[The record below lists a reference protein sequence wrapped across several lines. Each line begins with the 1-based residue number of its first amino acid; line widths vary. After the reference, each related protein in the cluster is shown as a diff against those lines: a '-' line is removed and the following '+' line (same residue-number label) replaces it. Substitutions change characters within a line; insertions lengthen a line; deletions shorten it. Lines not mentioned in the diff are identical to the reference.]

1 MLHFGEIEGRRVEQV
16 KGLSY
21 SLDAFLG
28 GKWKP
33 ARSPPAQKIQFDR
46 SSTNETAPTY
56 DDREF
61 AELNG
66 ISYSL
71 DQLLGEDE
79 KQKAESIESHDASLP
94 PHITKDG
101 KEMMAHDVHTVS
113 MEVGF
118 KGHTSGESPREGNRL
133 YFIVIYL
140 APGDYHRFHSPTNW
154 VAESRRHFAGINL
167 LLNFSS
173 NIDRRTFFRL
183 AVYCKSC
190 SESFYVERTCGNSRS
205 LAARIF

>member
-28 GKWKP
+28 IDGH
-33 ARSPPAQKIQFDR
+33 ARTEEVEFIKEQP
-46 SSTNETAPTY
+46 PTY
-56 DDREF
+56 DDKEF

-79 KQKAESIESHDASLP
+79 KQKAESHPEASHDASLP
-94 PHITKDG
+94 PEIS
-101 KEMMAHDVHTVS
+101 KETPEQMATDVKRVG

-118 KGHTSGESPREGNRL
+118 ADDRQNTGELRPGHQL

-154 VAESRRHFAGINL
+154 VAESRRHFAGIP
-167 LLNFSS
+167 FIS
-173 NIDRRTFFRL
+173 
-183 AVYCKSC
+183 
-190 SESFYVERTCGNSRS
+190 
-205 LAARIF
+205 

>member
-21 SLDAFLG
+21 SLDALLG
-28 GKWKP
+28 AKIP
-33 ARSPPAQKIQFDR
+33 PPSPSKTRRIEFDPNQIHR
-46 SSTNETAPTY
+46 PPTY

-79 KQKAESIESHDASLP
+79 KQKAENVEALHDASIP
-94 PHITKDG
+94 AEQSKDN
-101 KEMMAHDVHTVS
+101 KEMMVRDVQKVG

-118 KGHTSGESPREGNRL
+118 KQHGNGETLEEGNQL

-140 APGDYHRFHSPTNW
+140 APGDYHRFHSPTHW
-154 VAESRRHFAGINL
+154 VAESRRHFAGTL
-167 LLNFSS
+167 LLH
-173 NIDRRTFFRL
+173 I
-183 AVYCKSC
+183 
-190 SESFYVERTCGNSRS
+190 SFELRY
-205 LAARIF
+205 